1 MGEKRT
7 GGHTLQE
14 QIQKTRRERSK
25 MTFIQNYAFDYI
37 YQLSTQNI
45 NYSDMYHVFK
55 VFKIT
60 TLYATWCHSKPLIP
74 KQLHDQR
81 QSPPFKL
88 WTATWA
94 VIGMYKLA
102 SDLFLGSEFMKLSI
116 LTTQPIYFLCV
127 SSGEFRFRS
136 LEIIKGLSLS
146 IVSLTTNVSY
156 SNLCLR
162 LRCWMKLPLCCCGFP
177 QGMEAQMGHTW

>member
-1 MGEKRT
+1 MEILCKGKEKEREWNEMGEKRT

-74 KQLHDQR
+74 KQWSKAISSFQTVNSYMGSMVCRSWQVICSLDQ
-81 QSPPFKL
+81 SL
-88 WTATWA
+88 WDYQFSQHNPYTFFVSAQENL
-94 VIGMYKLA
+94 GL
-102 SDLFLGSEFMKLSI
+102 DLW
-116 LTTQPIYFLCV
+116 
-127 SSGEFRFRS
+127 RS
-136 LEIIKGLSLS
+136 LR
-146 IVSLTTNVSY
+146 V
-156 SNLCLR
+156 
-162 LRCWMKLPLCCCGFP
+162 
-177 QGMEAQMGHTW
+177 